1 MAAVSISVRRSRP
14 PVSRVR
20 TRFVD
25 SATTLALSLAS
36 ARAAHRLDV
45 VALLDLDGTLLA
57 SAGDRQAAEDLAEL
71 ASRAAREPRA
81 RRAEI
86 LPRLGVIV
94 ETIEKDGATW
104 VLAATAAD
112 PKRDVRAVLEMI
124 HEALPGSNRS
134 VEDEESDDFESAL
147 DRAFSDDWGDD
158 PLAGLMSVVG

>member
-1 MAAVSISVRRSRP
+1 MAAAVSLRRSSRP

-20 TRFVD
+20 IRVVD
-25 SATTLALSLAS
+25 SATTLALSLAT

-57 SAGDRQAAEDLAEL
+57 SAGDRLAAEDLGAL

-94 ETIEKDGATW
+94 ELIEKDGATW
-104 VLAATAAD
+104 VLAATATD
-112 PKRDVRAVLEMI
+112 PKRDLRGLVEMI
-124 HEALPGSNRS
+124 HDALPGLAAPREE
-134 VEDEESDDFESAL
+134 VEEDDFENAL
-147 DRAFSDDWGDD
+147 DKAFSEDWGEESF
-158 PLAGLMSVVG
+158 AGL